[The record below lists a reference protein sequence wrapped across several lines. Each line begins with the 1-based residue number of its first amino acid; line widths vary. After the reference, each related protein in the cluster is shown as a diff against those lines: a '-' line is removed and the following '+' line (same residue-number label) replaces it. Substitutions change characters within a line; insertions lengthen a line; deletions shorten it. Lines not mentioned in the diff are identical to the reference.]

1 MNIPIEEVEAK
12 LLEKHFDPV
21 KVQEVIREL
30 EEIAEEL
37 KEENQA
43 AADVGTL
50 PADPGADVGA
60 KIKWE
65 HVIILNDKEGYL
77 KDKEIAGWV
86 VQQEEN
92 ADAGLIVG
100 KLKDAAKSQNETA
113 KRKKNA
119 ITDLVGLFE
128 SLKSKFAKEK
138 KVRIKTKELTRV
150 LITNGKF

>member
-1 MNIPIEEVEAK
+1 M
-12 LLEKHFDPV
+12 
-21 KVQEVIREL
+21 
-30 EEIAEEL
+30 
-37 KEENQA
+37 
-43 AADVGTL
+43 
-50 PADPGADVGA
+50 
-60 KIKWE
+60 
-65 HVIILNDKEGYL
+65 NDKECYL